1 MKKALKWILIS
12 VGVVILLAVLALAA
26 HPLWLGSAV
35 KGVACSVV
43 PQITGTKFNV
53 AGLSVNLYSGA
64 VRVNGVE
71 LWNPANYDDKH
82 AVTLDT
88 LSVDVD
94 MDTLNS
100 DLIVI
105 RDITVD
111 GVYATYVKADG
122 KYNFDVIAANAEQ
135 ATASD
140 PQAQEEPDAGVTGG
154 NAEPAGTKREV
165 KVVIDR
171 LTIRNVK
178 VKYGF
183 LTIPVPV
190 EVVLTDLGRESNGVT
205 LMEVVNK
212 VCTTVLNG
220 ITAAGGGLESLGKGA
235 LGIGGEGLKNAGSS
249 LKEAAK
255 SLKGA
260 NDALKGVGE
269 ELKGLFKKK

>member
-1 MKKALKWILIS
+1 M
-12 VGVVILLAVLALAA
+12 
-26 HPLWLGSAV
+26 
-35 KGVACSVV
+35 
-43 PQITGTKFNV
+43 
-53 AGLSVNLYSGA
+53 
-64 VRVNGVE
+64 E

-94 MDTLNS
+94 MDSLNS

-105 RDITVD
+105 KDITID

-135 ATASD
+135 ATASA
-140 PQAQEEPDAGVTGG
+140 PQAK
-154 NAEPAGTKREV
+154 EPAAAGEPSPAEAKREV

-190 EVVLTDLGRESNGVT
+190 EVVLTDLGR
-205 LMEVVNK
+205 
-212 VCTTVLNG
+212 
-220 ITAAGGGLESLGKGA
+220 
-235 LGIGGEGLKNAGSS
+235 
-249 LKEAAK
+249 
-255 SLKGA
+255 
-260 NDALKGVGE
+260 
-269 ELKGLFKKK
+269 

>member
-12 VGVVILLAVLALAA
+12 VGAVILLAVLALAA

-35 KGVACSVV
+35 KGVACSAV
-43 PQITGTKFNV
+43 PQITGTKFDV

-88 LSVDVD
+88 LSVDID
-94 MDTLNS
+94 MDSLNS

-105 RDITVD
+105 KDITID
-111 GVYATYVKADG
+111 GLYATYVKADG

-135 ATASD
+135 ATASA
-140 PQAQEEPDAGVTGG
+140 PQAD
-154 NAEPAGTKREV
+154 EPAAAGEPSPAGAKREV

-178 VKYGF
+178 VKYGL

-212 VCTTVLNG
+212 VCATVLNG
-220 ITAAGGGLESLGKGA
+220 IMAAGGGLESLGKGA

-249 LKEAAK
+249 LKEAGK
-255 SLKGA
+255 TLKGA

>member
-12 VGVVILLAVLALAA
+12 VGAVILLAVLALAA

-35 KGVACSVV
+35 KGVACSAV
-43 PQITGTKFNV
+43 PQITGTKFAV

-94 MDTLNS
+94 MDSLNS

-105 RDITVD
+105 KDITID

-135 ATASD
+135 ATASA
-140 PQAQEEPDAGVTGG
+140 PQAD
-154 NAEPAGTKREV
+154 EPAAAGEPSPAESKREV

-178 VKYGF
+178 VKSPF
-183 LTIPVPV
+183 LTIPVPD
-190 EVVLTDLGRESNGVT
+190 VVLTDLGRESNGVT

-212 VCTTVLNG
+212 VCATVLNG
-220 ITAAGGGLESLGKGA
+220 IMAAGGGLESLGKGA

-249 LKEAAK
+249 LKEAGK

>member
-1 MKKALKWILIS
+1 MKKTLKWILIS

-105 RDITVD
+105 KDITVD

-140 PQAQEEPDAGVTGG
+140 PQAQEEPAAAG
-154 NAEPAGTKREV
+154 EPSPSKAKREV

-190 EVVLTDLGRESNGVT
+190 DVVLTDLGRESNGVT
-205 LMEVVNK
+205 PMEVVNK

>member
-12 VGVVILLAVLALAA
+12 VGAVILLAVLALAA

-35 KGVACSVV
+35 KGVACSAV
-43 PQITGTKFNV
+43 PKITGTKFDV

-105 RDITVD
+105 KDITID

-140 PQAQEEPDAGVTGG
+140 PQAD
-154 NAEPAGTKREV
+154 EPAAAGEPSPAEAKREV

-212 VCTTVLNG
+212 VCATVLNG
-220 ITAAGGGLESLGKGA
+220 IMAAGGGLESLGKGA

-249 LKEAAK
+249 LKEAGK